1 MRLASTTPRRA
12 SQFLIQE
19 LFALTFVVGV
29 WIGIWQ
35 QGEHTSAVLMA
46 ASIPLA
52 GPGLVLWGS
61 IFERRWVETIGAAM
75 TLCVPVLL
83 LAAALMPP
91 LLALAR

>member
-1 MRLASTTPRRA
+1 MIATVARPGT
-12 SQFLIQE
+12 QFLIKE
-19 LFALTFVVGV
+19 LLALTLVVGV

-35 QGEHTSAVLMA
+35 QGEQTSAVLMA
-46 ASIPLA
+46 ATIPLA

-61 IFERRWVETIGAAM
+61 IFERRWMETFGAAM

-83 LAAALMPP
+83 LAATLVPP